1 MPSRCCTPC
10 AVQGTRSVRLLDVF
24 RTATFRLAFAYLLL
38 FGVSVLLLLGF
49 IYWRTTGYM
58 ATQADETIDAEVTGL
73 NEQYKRRGLLGL
85 RAIIIERVSRPGQR
99 SLYLLTIGNSV
110 LAGNLVEWPRDAR
123 ETSPGW
129 VSFTYERGADEDKE
143 SRPARAK
150 QFLMGGGFRLLVGRD
165 VGELNAIEGAI
176 RSTLLTALSITAL
189 FGIAGG
195 VLISRNVLR
204 RLEAINR
211 TSRDI
216 MSGNLS
222 QRVPVQGSG
231 DELDDLAQNLNRM
244 LEQIERLMTGM
255 REVADNIA
263 HDLRT
268 PLNRLRNKLEGAIAG
283 NQNRDETV
291 ASLESAIAE
300 ADGLIS
306 TFNSL
311 LLIAEA
317 ETGAHRDTLEPVDLS
332 EVIHDIADL
341 YEPAA
346 EDRGIALKFVAKS
359 KVMVRGNRSLLA
371 RAAANLVENA
381 LKYTPQN
388 GAVTVS
394 AWVDPR
400 DRIPKFSVRDT
411 GPGIPAED
419 RERVLDRFVRLE
431 RSRNTPGS
439 GLGLSLVS
447 AVARMHDANIRLEDA
462 RPGLLATLSFPAQE
476 EPAAAAG
483 TIVAQVRRALPVP
496 RKAQPVRQPET
507 PG

>member
-1 MPSRCCTPC
+1 M
-10 AVQGTRSVRLLDVF
+10 RLLDVF
-24 RTATFRLAFAYLLL
+24 RTATFRLAFAYLCL

-49 IYWRTTGYM
+49 IYWRTIGFM
-58 ATQADETIDAEVTGL
+58 AAQADETINAEVQGL

-85 RAIIIERVSRPGQR
+85 RTIIVERLSRPGQR
-99 SLYLLTIGNSV
+99 SLYLLTIGDNV
-110 LAGNLVEWPRDAR
+110 LAGNLAEWPRDAI
-123 ETSPGW
+123 ETAPSW
-129 VSFTYERGADEDKE
+129 INFTYERGTEEDKE
-143 SRPARAK
+143 TRPGRAMR
-150 QFLMGGGFRLLVGRD
+150 FPMRGGFKLLVGRD
-165 VGELNAIEGAI
+165 VGELNAIEGAVQ
-176 RSTLLTALSITAL
+176 STLLTALSITAL

-204 RLEAINR
+204 RLEDINR
-211 TSRDI
+211 TSREI

-222 QRVPVQGSG
+222 RRIPVQGSG
-231 DELDDLAQNLNRM
+231 DELDDLAHNLNRM
-244 LEQIERLMTGM
+244 LEQIERLMMGM

-268 PLNRLRNKLEGAIAG
+268 PLNRLRNKLEGALIG
-283 NQNRDETV
+283 NQPRDETM
-291 ASLESAIAE
+291 AALESAIGE

-381 LKYTPQN
+381 LKFTPQN

-394 AWVDPR
+394 AWRDPR
-400 DRIPKFSVRDT
+400 DRMAKFSVRDT
-411 GPGIPAED
+411 GPGIPEDD

-447 AVARMHDANIRLEDA
+447 AVARMHDASIRLEDA
-462 RPGLLATLSFPAQE
+462 KPGLLATLIFPDIE
-476 EPAAAAG
+476 VKDGEHE
-483 TIVAQVRRALPVP
+483 TIVEQVRRVLPGPKKVLP
-496 RKAQPVRQPET
+496 APQPEK
-507 PG
+507 PV